1 MWFPAFWTFVA
12 GLAAA
17 LILVPLARRISGA
30 LGMVSHPVP
39 DRWHQRSVGKLG
51 GVAMAAALAVVLP
64 FTGLWTTFWPLL
76 VTTGLMFAIGLLDDL
91 RPVRPVT
98 KLVGQF
104 LVVALLLYLLPP
116 IAITSHV
123 LTDTAIAFFWVL
135 GLTNAFNLLDNI
147 DGLAAGIAAIAST
160 FLTVALVS
168 SGAPGGAP
176 LALAL
181 AAFVGITLGFLRYN
195 FQPASIFMG
204 DSGSHLIGFFVSAA
218 VLVAVPYLPA
228 SALVPAVAGPVVTLL
243 IPIFD
248 TAFVTITR
256 GLAGR
261 SIFSGGRDHTS
272 HRLVAL
278 GISERRAVLVLYG
291 LALLGGLVGSSLHLD
306 ESRYT
311 WGLVALYGAALAGL
325 GLFLGHS
332 YAAHADA
339 DPAGTRLL
347 PTELTNRYRAYE
359 VGLDAIL
366 IGTAYYLA
374 FGIRF
379 AEPEFSHF
387 LPYFAQSLPLVL
399 GLQLA
404 GLALAGKYRQVW
416 RAFGAPETIALL
428 KGIAIGSGAAV
439 LAVLYLYRFVG
450 FSRAVFLL
458 DAALLTALLIG
469 SRAAL
474 GALDD
479 FLRRQRAEGK
489 QALIIGAGR
498 GGALAVRELLQNPDL
513 GLVPIGFL
521 DDDPLKQRQRID
533 GYRVLGRLADLPARL
548 DQPAGSVSAV
558 VIAIRDLPGPV
569 LETILAECDARA
581 IPVRRM
587 RFTLEDTDWRDRTT
601 GIVKFPS
608 R

>member
-1 MWFPAFWTFVA
+1 MWFPILWSFAA

-17 LILVPLARRISGA
+17 LMLVPLARRVSSTV
-30 LGMVSHPVP
+30 GMVSQPVP
-39 DRWHQRSVGKLG
+39 NRWHQRPVGKLG
-51 GVAMAAALAVVLP
+51 GVAMAAALALLLP
-64 FTGLWTTFWPLL
+64 FTGLWTSFWPLL
-76 VTTGLMFAIGLLDDL
+76 VTTGLMFAIGLVDDL

-104 LVVALLLYLLPP
+104 LVVALLVYLLPP

-123 LTDTAIAFFWVL
+123 LADTAIAFFWVL

-147 DGLAAGIAAIAST
+147 DGLAAGIAAIAGT

-168 SGAPGGAP
+168 AGAPAMAP
-176 LALAL
+176 LALGMAG
-181 AAFVGITLGFLRYN
+181 FVGVTLGFLRYN

-218 VLVAVPYLPA
+218 VLIAVPSLPA
-228 SALVPAVAGPVVTLL
+228 GALVPAVAGPVVTLL

-291 LALLGGLVGSSLHLD
+291 LAILGGLIGSSVHVD

-311 WGLVALYGAALAGL
+311 WGLMALYATALIGL
-325 GLFLGHS
+325 GLYLGHS
-332 YAAHADA
+332 DATHPDADA
-339 DPAGTRLL
+339 AGTRLL

-359 VGLDAIL
+359 VGLDAVL
-366 IGTAYYLA
+366 IGAAYYLA

-379 AEPEFSHF
+379 PEPEFSHF
-387 LPYFAQSLPLVL
+387 LPYFSQSLPLVL

-416 RAFGAPETIALL
+416 RAFGAAETIALL
-428 KGIAIGSGAAV
+428 KGIAIGSGATV

-474 GALDD
+474 GAIDD
-479 FLRRQRAEGK
+479 YLRRQRAEGK

-498 GGALAVRELLQNPDL
+498 CGALAVRELLQNPDH
-513 GLVPIGFL
+513 GLVPMGFL
-521 DDDPLKQRQRID
+521 DDDPLKQRRRID
-533 GYRVLGRLADLPARL
+533 GYRVLGPLSELPARL
-548 DQPAGSVSAV
+548 DQAPGAVSAV
-558 VIAIRDLPGPV
+558 VVAIRDLSTPS
-569 LETILAECDARA
+569 LDTILAACDARN

-587 RFTLEDTDWRDRTT
+587 RFSLEDTDWRDRTS
-601 GIVKFPS
+601 GVVKFPG